1 MFCTASVNWIGVLA
15 ATHGHDRFQ
24 TVERPPSTALDP
36 TMLLFC
42 RIISAFSLVALH
54 RFDAL
59 LRTRYKWLNA
69 TSPPGLCCS
78 QMFISSLVLFFLSI
92 CLPSSG
98 SYFSISLFSV
108 QMSVSP
114 GFSSLFACY
123 SLLFLPDSWTTQPRC
138 VRVCAGAVLYK
149 SQISSWGVSRETPS
163 WINTFVGYSLW
174 PSEDARITVYWVI
187 IKSISPVLVWFSFFI
202 SVIYCGQHLQASK
215 VGIFLLVVSLNSC
228 QLHPNSMVS
237 GFDIRKKIHN
247 IHEISWN
254 IIYSCTLRLYNQY
267 TYVPVKYV

>member
-1 MFCTASVNWIGVLA
+1 MQQALQGCVA
-15 ATHGHDRFQ
+15 AR
-24 TVERPPSTALDP
+24 
-36 TMLLFC
+36 
-42 RIISAFSLVALH
+42 
-54 RFDAL
+54 
-59 LRTRYKWLNA
+59 
-69 TSPPGLCCS
+69 CS
-78 QMFISSLVLFFLSI
+78 FPLSFFFFLTI

-202 SVIYCGQHLQASK
+202 QYILWSAPAGFKGWYFPPCGQPEFMS
-215 VGIFLLVVSLNSC
+215 VT
-228 QLHPNSMVS
+228 P
-237 GFDIRKKIHN
+237 
-247 IHEISWN
+247 
-254 IIYSCTLRLYNQY
+254 
-267 TYVPVKYV
+267 